1 MDMMFVRYLFSQ
13 PPPGFKPGLVDAAR
27 PPGQA
32 ARMKQDP
39 ADRWLNEGAAKHRTG
54 DLAAA
59 EALYR
64 RVLARRPRD
73 ANALNLLGLVAR
85 ARGDAAQAVALTG
98 QALALRP
105 DSPVF
110 LASHGAALA
119 EAGRPADALRFLAEA
134 ARLRPEDAVNLR
146 NLGQALSDTGRAA
159 EALPPLRRAV
169 ALSPGEPEPPLALAH
184 ALRQLGQR
192 EEAVRA
198 ARAALAAAER
208 RNLAAAERP
217 NDAAAGERPI
227 AAEARFLLAALGAEA
242 PPDRAPAS
250 YVRDLFDRYAPRF
263 DADLT
268 GTLGYATPAALAALL
283 EQAGA
288 AKDGRAEALDLGCGT
303 GLSGVALAPFAARIE
318 GVDLSPRMLEE
329 ARARGLYAAL
339 HEADLLAF
347 LPSRPAAFDLVFAA
361 DVLNYLG
368 DLAPAFAGAAAALRP
383 GGRFAFSVEAADG
396 AAVALG
402 EGLRYRHKPEH
413 VAALLDA
420 AGFTVEARQDA
431 VLRQERGAPV
441 KGTLF
446 VARR

>member
-1 MDMMFVRYLFSQ
+1 
-13 PPPGFKPGLVDAAR
+13 
-27 PPGQA
+27 
-32 ARMKQDP
+32 MKQDP
-39 ADRWLNEGAAKHRTG
+39 AERWLTEGAAKHRAG
-54 DLAAA
+54 DLAGA

-64 RVLARRPRD
+64 RVLARRPQD

-98 QALALRP
+98 QALALKP
-105 DSPVF
+105 GSPVF

-208 RNLAAAERP
+208 L
-217 NDAAAGERPI
+217 NDAAAGDRPI

-242 PPDRAPAS
+242 PPDRAPAT

-268 GTLGYATPAALAALL
+268 GTLGYATPEALAALL
-283 EQAGA
+283 ERAGVP
-288 AKDGRAEALDLGCGT
+288 KDGRAEALDLGCGT
-303 GLSGVALAPFAARIE
+303 GLSGLVLAPFAARIE
-318 GVDLSPRMLEE
+318 GVDLSPRMLEA

-347 LPSRPAAFDLVFAA
+347 LPARPAAFDILFAA

-368 DLAPAFAGAAAALRP
+368 DLAPAFAGAASALRP
-383 GGRFAFSVEAADG
+383 GGRLALSVEAADG
-396 AAVALG
+396 EAVALG
-402 EGLRYRHKPEH
+402 EGLRYRHPPAH
-413 VAALLDA
+413 VAALLQA
-420 AGFTVEARQDA
+420 AGFTVEAREDS

-441 KGTLF
+441 RGALF

>member
-1 MDMMFVRYLFSQ
+1 
-13 PPPGFKPGLVDAAR
+13 
-27 PPGQA
+27 
-32 ARMKQDP
+32 MKQDP
-39 ADRWLNEGAAKHRTG
+39 ADRWLTEGAAKHRAG
-54 DLAAA
+54 DLGGA

-64 RVLARRPRD
+64 RVLARRPMD
-73 ANALNLLGLVAR
+73 ANALNLLGLIAR
-85 ARGDAAQAVALTG
+85 ARGDAGQAVALSG
-98 QALALRP
+98 EALARRP

-119 EAGRPADALRFLAEA
+119 EAGRPAEALRFLAEA

-159 EALPPLRRAV
+159 EALPPLRRAA

-198 ARAALAAAER
+198 ARAALAAA
-208 RNLAAAERP
+208 
-217 NDAAAGERPI
+217 GERPI
-227 AAEARFLLAALGAEA
+227 AAEARFLLAALGAES
-242 PPDRAPAS
+242 PPDRAPAT
-250 YVRDLFDRYAPRF
+250 YVRDVFDRYAPRF

-283 EQAGA
+283 ERAGA

-318 GVDLSPRMLEE
+318 GVDLSPRMLEA
-329 ARARGLYAAL
+329 ARARDLYAAL
-339 HEADLLAF
+339 YEADLLAF
-347 LPSRPAAFDLVFAA
+347 LPARAASFDLVFAA

-368 DLAPAFAGAAAALRP
+368 NLAPAFAGAAVALRP
-383 GGRFAFSVEAADG
+383 GGRLAFSVETAKAD
-396 AAVALG
+396 AVELG
-402 EGLRYRHKPEH
+402 EGLRYRHPPAH
-413 VAALLDA
+413 VAALLEA
-420 AGFTVEARQDA
+420 AGFTVEAREDA

-441 KGTLF
+441 KGVLF